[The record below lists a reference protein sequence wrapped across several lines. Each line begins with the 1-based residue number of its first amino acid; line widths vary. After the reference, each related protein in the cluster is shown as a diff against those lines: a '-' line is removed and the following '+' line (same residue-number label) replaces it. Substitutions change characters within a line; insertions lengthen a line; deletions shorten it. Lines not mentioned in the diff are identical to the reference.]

1 VPESP
6 LWATGAALT
15 CDVQAVIQHELN
27 QGTTNFDFNVDFLPI
42 TAVGGGKGQ
51 TPASGKPY
59 AQHGAKRAKQ

>member
-1 VPESP
+1 